1 MFQCASM
8 EKGGVFMKSSALTR
22 ILPFGFFMLIL
33 LMVESCRSVAPVVET
48 PRNDSIVLRYE
59 YMHDSIYIDRAHY
72 EFLKGD
78 TVYLHDTV
86 TQKYFSIVNKVD
98 TIYLDKEVV
107 ITHPPEK
114 YVPPFYKWCAG
125 ILISGIIAIIL
136 YVVLRIVIKV
146 YLKR

>member
-8 EKGGVFMKSSALTR
+8 EKGGGFMKK
-22 ILPFGFFMLIL
+22 ILLFLIL
-33 LMVESCRSVAPVVET
+33 LVVVSCKTVAPVVET

-59 YMHDSIYIDRAHY
+59 YLHDSIYIDRAHY

-78 TVYLHDTV
+78 MVYLHDTV

-114 YVPPFYKWCAG
+114 YVPSFYKWCAG

>member
-1 MFQCASM
+1 MR
-8 EKGGVFMKSSALTR
+8 K
-22 ILPFGFFMLIL
+22 ILLFLIL
-33 LMVESCRSVAPVVET
+33 LVVVSCKTVAPVVET

-59 YMHDSIYIDRAHY
+59 YLHDSIYIDRAHY

-114 YVPPFYKWCAG
+114 YVPSFYKWCAG